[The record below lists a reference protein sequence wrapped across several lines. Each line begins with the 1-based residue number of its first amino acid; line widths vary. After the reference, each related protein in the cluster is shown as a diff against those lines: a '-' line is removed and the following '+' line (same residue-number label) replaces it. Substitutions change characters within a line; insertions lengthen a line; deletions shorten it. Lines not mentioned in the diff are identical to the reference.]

1 MATRLSKRT
10 VDAAAAHDRDVF
22 VWDAELSGF
31 GLKVTPAG
39 RKVFVAQYR
48 NRGDGRTR
56 RLTIGVFGPL
66 TVEEARHEARKVLGQ
81 AAIGEDPAS
90 NRKRASGDM
99 EFAPVL
105 EQFLR
110 EHVEAKRKA
119 RTAEEYRRIAN
130 LHLLP
135 RWKNRTVTDLS
146 RQDVVNLHR
155 DMAASPYAANRTVAL
170 LSKFFNWCEARG
182 LRPDQSNPCRHVE
195 KYPEMKRERFLS
207 TEEFRGLGQTLEHFE
222 AAGSVTPWTTAAVW
236 LLIYT
241 GARLNEVL
249 TLKWQHV
256 DLERGLLL
264 LPDSKTGRKTVYLN
278 PSALA
283 VLHKVPRIEGNP
295 YVICGGKEGRHLVNL
310 EKPWRAIRRQAG
322 LDDVR
327 LHDLRHTYASI
338 AAGAGL
344 SLPIIGKL
352 LGHSQPQTTA
362 RYAHLAA
369 DPLQAANAQ
378 IGAEIARALKGERR
392 DG

>member
-1 MATRLSKRT
+1 MAVRLSKRT
-10 VDAAAAHDRDVF
+10 ADAAAADDRDVF
-22 VWDAELSGF
+22 VWDSELSGF

-48 NRGDGRTR
+48 NRSDGRTR
-56 RLTIGVFGPL
+56 RVTIGVFGPL
-66 TVEEARHEARKVLGQ
+66 TVEEARLEARKVLGQ

-90 NRKRASGDM
+90 GRKRASGDM
-99 EFAPVL
+99 EFVAVL

-119 RTAEEYRRIAN
+119 RTAEEYRRIAS
-130 LHLLP
+130 LYLMP
-135 RWKNRTVTDLS
+135 RWKNRAVTELS
-146 RQDVVNLHR
+146 RKDVVNLHR
-155 DMAASPYAANRTVAL
+155 DMAASPYAANRTVAI

-195 KYPEMKRERFLS
+195 KYPETKRERFLS
-207 TEEFRGLGQTLEHFE
+207 TEEFGRLGQTLEDLE
-222 AAGSVTPWTTAAVW
+222 AAGSVAPWTTSAVW

-278 PSALA
+278 PPALA
-283 VLHKVPRIEGNP
+283 VLHKVPRIEGNS
-295 YVICGGKEGRHLVNL
+295 YVICGGKAGCHLVNL

-322 LDDVR
+322 LEDVR

-338 AAGAGL
+338 AAGAGM

-369 DPLQAANAQ
+369 NPLQEANAQ

>member
-1 MATRLSKRT
+1 MATRLTKRT
-10 VDAAAAHDRDVF
+10 VDAAAASDRDLF
-22 VWDAELSGF
+22 VWDSDLSGF

-48 NRGDGRTR
+48 SRDDGRTR
-56 RLTIGVFGPL
+56 RVTLGAFGALTA
-66 TVEEARHEARKVLGQ
+66 EEARLEARKVLGQ

-90 NRKRASGDM
+90 SRKRASGSL
-99 EFAPVL
+99 EFVGVV

-119 RTAEEYRRIAN
+119 RTAEEYRRIAS

-182 LRPDQSNPCRHVE
+182 LRPDQRNPCRHVE
-195 KYPEMKRERFLS
+195 KYPEAKRERFLS
-207 TEEFRGLGQTLEHFE
+207 TVEFGRLGQTLEDLE
-222 AAGSVTPWTTAAVW
+222 AEGAVAPWTTAAVW

-249 TLKWQHV
+249 TLKWEHV

-278 PSALA
+278 SPALA
-283 VLHKVPRIEGNP
+283 VLHKVPRLEGNP
-295 YVICGGKEGRHLVNL
+295 YVICGGK
-310 EKPWRAIRRQAG
+310 
-322 LDDVR
+322 
-327 LHDLRHTYASI
+327 
-338 AAGAGL
+338 
-344 SLPIIGKL
+344 
-352 LGHSQPQTTA
+352 
-362 RYAHLAA
+362 
-369 DPLQAANAQ
+369 
-378 IGAEIARALKGERR
+378 
-392 DG
+392 